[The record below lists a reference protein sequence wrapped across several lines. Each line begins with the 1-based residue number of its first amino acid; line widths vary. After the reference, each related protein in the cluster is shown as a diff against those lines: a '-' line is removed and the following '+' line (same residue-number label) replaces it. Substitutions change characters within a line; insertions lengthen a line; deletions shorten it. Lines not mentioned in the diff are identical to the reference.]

1 VPYKK
6 RMFMNNA
13 PGDAYIKFYLTL
25 ILLAGLLVLFI
36 IWTGWLK
43 PVGLIGLLLV
53 MAVFPEKTKKILNT
67 IRTNYWF
74 KTPLYLILAFLLAI
88 FFRVFV
94 AEVYTIP
101 SSSMEQTLL
110 PGDKVWVSK
119 LRYGPYLP
127 ASLKEVPW
135 LNVFYSVNNQKQSK
149 YRETGRRLKGC
160 GQFQRNDVMVFKHP
174 RSHQA
179 YIKRCVGLPGDS
191 LRLSGET
198 LYANGKQVQ
207 LPPTLK
213 HDYLIDTQA
222 KEKLKSWMKNQN
234 ASLRILPKDKM
245 KANMSLAVK
254 TKLRALPWIDSLV
267 LMTDSVKT
275 FIYGRKDQSDYR
287 SFHRVARSGLF
298 YGDGSNTGWNDF
310 SFGPLYVPQKGKT
323 IALNRKNLQ
332 LYRPVIKKY
341 EGHHIKQ
348 KNGKVFI
355 NGRKQNQYR
364 FTRNYYFMLGDNRCH
379 SSDSR
384 DWGFVPENHIIG
396 KAQFILFSNWHGKW
410 RWERFLKGIK

>member
-1 VPYKK
+1 
-6 RMFMNNA
+6 MNNA
-13 PGDAYIKFYLTL
+13 PSDAYIKFYLTL

-74 KTPLYLILAFLLAI
+74 KTPLYLLLAFLLAI

-110 PGDKVWVSK
+110 PGDKVLVSK
-119 LRYGPYLP
+119 LRYGPYMP

-135 LNVFYSVNNQKQSK
+135 LNVFYARNNQKQSK

-160 GQFQRNDVMVFKHP
+160 GQYQRNDVMVFKHP
-174 RSHQA
+174 RNHQA
-179 YIKRCVGLPGDS
+179 YVKRCVGLPGDS
-191 LRLSGET
+191 LRLRGET

-234 ASLRILPKDKM
+234 ASLKILPKEKM
-245 KANMSLAVK
+245 KANMTLAAK

-275 FIYGRKDQSDYR
+275 YVYGREDGPNYR
-287 SFHRVARSGLF
+287 SLHREARSGLI
-298 YGDGSNTGWNDF
+298 YGDGSNTGWKDF
-310 SFGPLYVPQKGKT
+310 SFGPLYIPKKGAT
-323 IALNRKNLQ
+323 IRLNGKNLQ
-332 LYRPVIKKY
+332 LYRQVIERY
-341 EGHHIKQ
+341 EGHTINR
-348 KNGKVFI
+348 KNGEIYIDGQK
-355 NGRKQNQYR
+355 RELYR
-364 FTRNYYFMLGDNRCH
+364 FTQNYYFMLGDNRCH

-384 DWGFVPENHIIG
+384 TWGFVPESHIIG
-396 KAQFILFSNWHGKW
+396 KAEFILFSNWHGEV
-410 RWERFLKGIK
+410 RWGRFFKVIS

>member
-1 VPYKK
+1 
-6 RMFMNNA
+6 MNNA
-13 PGDAYIKFYLTL
+13 PRDAYIKFYLTL
-25 ILLAGLLVLFI
+25 ILLAGILVLFI
-36 IWTGWLK
+36 VWTGWLK

-53 MAVFPEKTKKILNT
+53 MAVFPEKTKKIPSV
-67 IRTNYWF
+67 IRSNYWF

-110 PGDKVWVSK
+110 PGDKVLVSK

-135 LNVFYSVNNQKQSK
+135 LNVFYSGNNQKQSK
-149 YRETGRRLKGC
+149 YRETGRRLKVC
-160 GQFQRNDVMVFKHP
+160 GQFQRNDVIVFKHP
-174 RSHQA
+174 QSHQA

-191 LRLSGET
+191 LRLRGET

-234 ASLRILPKDKM
+234 ASLKILPKEKM
-245 KANMSLAVK
+245 KANLTLAAK
-254 TKLRALPWIDSLV
+254 TKLRALPWLDSLV
-267 LMTDSVKT
+267 LMTDSVKNHV
-275 FIYGRKDQSDYR
+275 YERKDRPNYR
-287 SFHRVARSGLF
+287 ILQREGRSGLI
-298 YGDGSNTGWNDF
+298 YGDSLNTGWKDF
-310 SFGPLYVPQKGKT
+310 SFGPLYIPKEGAT
-323 IALNRKNLQ
+323 IRLNEKNLE
-332 LYRPVIKKY
+332 LYRHTIERH
-341 EGHHIKQ
+341 EGHQIKQ
-348 KNGKVFI
+348 NKEQILIDGNK
-355 NGRKQNQYR
+355 RDHYR

-384 DWGFVPENHIIG
+384 SWGFVPESHIIG
-396 KAQFILFSNWHGKW
+396 KAEFILFSNWHGKVKW
-410 RWERFLKGIK
+410 KRFFKGIK